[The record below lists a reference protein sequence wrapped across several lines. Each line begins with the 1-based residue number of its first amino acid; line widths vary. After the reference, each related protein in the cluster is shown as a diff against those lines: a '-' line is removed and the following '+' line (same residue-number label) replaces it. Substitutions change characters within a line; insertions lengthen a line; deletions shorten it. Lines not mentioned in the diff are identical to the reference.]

1 VIDASRRVPIA
12 RSKHEG
18 MEQVAFVFPGQGSQY
33 VGMGLA
39 LAETSPAARTVFEEA
54 DDALGSEISELAW
67 RGPAEGLDLT
77 VNAQPAILATSI
89 AYLRTMEARRAD
101 DGAEPLVPAFCAGHS
116 MGQFSAMVAAGTLS
130 FPDAIR
136 LVTERG
142 RLMQA
147 SAPGKDGAMAAM
159 LGLDAEALPEVL
171 AAGSRSG
178 IVVLANDNA
187 PGQVVISGE
196 RPAVVAAIEM
206 ARSRGARKA
215 IVLPV
220 SVAAHSPL
228 MDDAAHAI
236 AQMVD
241 DVPFAD
247 PKVPLL
253 ANGTAALIT
262 TGDAARHELVEHL
275 TTGVAWTRTVRAM
288 QDAGVTRFLEVG
300 PGRVLSALI
309 RRIAPEAEAHA
320 LDDASAPGRLA
331 LPAWALSGAP
341 ASTGSAVA

>member
-1 VIDASRRVPIA
+1 MD
-12 RSKHEG
+12 K
-18 MEQVAFVFPGQGSQY
+18 VAFVFPGQGSQY

-39 LAETSPAARTVFEEA
+39 LAERSPVARTVFEEA
-54 DDALGSEISELAW
+54 DAALGSTISELAW
-67 RGPAEGLDLT
+67 TGPAEELDLT

-89 AYLRTMEARRAD
+89 AYLRTMEAERAD
-101 DGAEPLVPAFCAGHS
+101 AAREPLVPAYCAGHS

-130 FPDAIR
+130 FADAVR

-147 SAPGKDGAMAAM
+147 SAPGKDGAMAAI
-159 LGLDAEALPEVL
+159 LGLDAGALPEAL
-171 AAGSRSG
+171 AAGSRWG

-196 RPAVVAAIEM
+196 RPAVEAAIEM

-228 MDDAAHAI
+228 MDDAARAI

-241 DVPFAD
+241 NVPFAD
-247 PKVPLL
+247 PRVPLM

-288 QDAGVTRFLEVG
+288 QEAGVTRFLEVG
-300 PGRVLSALI
+300 PGRVLGGLI
-309 RRIAPEAEAHA
+309 RRIAPEVQVHA
-320 LDDASAPGRLA
+320 LDDPSAPGRLA
-331 LPAWALSGAP
+331 VPAWAMSGAP
-341 ASTGSAVA
+341 ASARSAVA

>member
-1 VIDASRRVPIA
+1 MD
-12 RSKHEG
+12 K
-18 MEQVAFVFPGQGSQY
+18 VAFVFPGQGSQY

-39 LAETSPAARTVFEEA
+39 LAETWPVARTVYEEA
-54 DDALGSEISELAW
+54 DAALGSAISALAW
-67 RGPAEGLDLT
+67 TGPADELDLT

-89 AYLRTMEARRAD
+89 AYLRTMEAQRAEA
-101 DGAEPLVPAFCAGHS
+101 GADPLVPSFFAGHS
-116 MGQFSAMVAAGTLS
+116 MGQFSAMVAAGTLA
-130 FPDAIR
+130 FGDAVR

-147 SAPGKDGAMAAM
+147 SAPGRDGAMAAI
-159 LGLDAEALPEVL
+159 LGLEPDALPEVL
-171 AAGSRSG
+171 EAGSRSG

-196 RPAVVAAIEM
+196 RPAVEAAIET

-228 MDDAAHAI
+228 MDDAARAI
-236 AQMVD
+236 AEMVD
-241 DVPFAD
+241 GVPFAD
-247 PKVPLL
+247 PEVPLL

-262 TGDAARHELVEHL
+262 TGDGARRELVEHL

-288 QDAGVTRFLEVG
+288 QDARVTHFLEVG
-300 PGRVLSALI
+300 PSRVLSGLI
-309 RRIAPEAEAHA
+309 RRIAPEAEVHA
-320 LDDASAPGRLA
+320 LDDSSAPGRLA
-331 LPAWALSGAP
+331 VPAWAMNGAP
-341 ASTGSAVA
+341 ASAGSAVA

>member
-1 VIDASRRVPIA
+1 MD
-12 RSKHEG
+12 K
-18 MEQVAFVFPGQGSQY
+18 VAFVFPGQGSQY

-39 LAETSPAARTVFEEA
+39 LAETSPVARAVFEEA
-54 DDALGSEISELAW
+54 DAALGSAISELAW
-67 RGPAEGLDLT
+67 TGPAEELDLT

-89 AYLRTMEARRAD
+89 AYLRAMEARRAEA
-101 DGAEPLVPAFCAGHS
+101 AEEPPVPAFCAGHS

-130 FPDAIR
+130 FADAVR

-147 SAPGKDGAMAAM
+147 SAPGRDGAMAAI
-159 LGLDAEALPEVL
+159 LGLDPEALPDVL

-196 RPAVVAAIEM
+196 RPAVEAAIEM

-228 MDDAAHAI
+228 MDDAARAI

-247 PKVPLL
+247 PRVPLL

-262 TGDAARHELVEHL
+262 TGDGARHELVEHL
-275 TTGVAWTRTVRAM
+275 TTGVAWTRTVHAM

-300 PGRVLSALI
+300 PGRVLSGLI
-309 RRIAPEAEAHA
+309 RRIAPEAEVYA
-320 LDDASAPGRLA
+320 LDDPSAPGRLA
-331 LPAWALSGAP
+331 VPAWALGGAR
-341 ASTGSAVA
+341 ASSGSAVA